1 MLIVHKM
8 ALNLKPIDFLNKNKT
23 MNKYFLT
30 FILVF
35 IAFASYSQRD
45 EAKEA
50 FESTE
55 KIKVATADSAF
66 WDWGGLFGAQFGQTA
81 LINWSQGGNSQ
92 LAINFSGNAFAN
104 YRNGR
109 HALDNLFVGN
119 WGLNRFKGQTP
130 QINTNLLELNSLYG
144 YKMKGAWFASALMNF
159 RSQFTWGFDYP
170 DNQPKVFNSK
180 FGAPAFMKL
189 AVGFDYKPNEMFSM
203 FISPAAGKFTFVRED
218 FRIDET
224 RFGVKEG
231 EIFRGE
237 FGALMR
243 MQLRRELVK
252 NVNFFSVL
260 EVFNN
265 YTDPNKPNRK
275 NFDVDWQTGIDMKVN
290 SWLSAS
296 LFTHVIYDQ
305 DILIPVDRS
314 GDGQIDGSGPRTQ
327 FRQVLSIGLAYRFE
341 KKKKEE

>member
-1 MLIVHKM
+1 MKRLLFPAFMLLIS
-8 ALNLKPIDFLNKNKT
+8 ANL
-23 MNKYFLT
+23 
-30 FILVF
+30 
-35 IAFASYSQRD
+35 YSQKA

-50 FESTE
+50 LESTA
-55 KIKVATADSAF
+55 KIKVAETDSAF
-66 WDWGGLFGAQFGQTA
+66 WEWGGLLGAQFGQTA
-81 LINWSQGGNSQ
+81 LINWAQGGNSQ
-92 LAINFSGNAFAN
+92 LSVNFSGNAFAN

-109 HALDNLFVGN
+109 HALDNLFIGN
-119 WGLNRFKGQTP
+119 WGLNRFKGQVP

-170 DNQPKVFNSK
+170 DNQPKILNSK
-180 FGAPAFMKL
+180 FGAPAFIKL
-189 AVGFDYKPNEMFSM
+189 AAGFDYKPNEMFSM
-203 FISPAAGKFTFVRED
+203 FLSPAAGKFTFVRD
-218 FRIDET
+218 DARIDET
-224 RFGVKEG
+224 RFGLQQG
-231 EIFRGE
+231 DIFRGE

-252 NVNFFSVL
+252 NVNFFSVF
-260 EVFNN
+260 EIFNN

-341 KKKKEE
+341 KKKKEQE